1 MARAPLLFLF
11 TCLSIYLILSIL
23 FCSVLF
29 YFTLFYSFYSLRFS
43 SPIQDRCILPAYSA
57 HGAIQTEAKP
67 CKILPAVVAVSGDR
81 LRQQSPQQPPA
92 ETHLCRFTGFG
103 RIPGRLP
110 PPNLSRSGGPIA
122 ILTQRCCSLG
132 RSAVEAADK
141 GIGKWAWFHP
151 GARPLYQYAGSAETV
166 QSFPY
171 ACTIKQINSWRG
183 WLCNDISPK
192 FRGFANFLEK

>member
-1 MARAPLLFLF
+1 MAGHHCYFCLPAY
-11 TCLSIYLILSIL
+11 LSILSYL

-29 YFTLFYSFYSLRFS
+29 YSTLLYSTHSTLFDSVLLYKTGAYFPPTAPTGQSRPKLNLVKFFQPWWPSQGTVCGSNLLSSHQKKHIYADSLVLA
-43 SPIQDRCILPAYSA
+43 D
-57 HGAIQTEAKP
+57 
-67 CKILPAVVAVSGDR
+67 
-81 LRQQSPQQPPA
+81 
-92 ETHLCRFTGFG
+92 
-103 RIPGRLP
+103 PGRLP

-151 GARPLYQYAGSAETV
+151 GARRLYQYAGSAETV